1 VTRLKLSDLK
11 NVLEEDLPYSIIV
24 DYLRFLSAFGR
35 GTKVSS
41 SDEDLMVALKV
52 ESPQYAS
59 QKMTNLY
66 LNELVRREPSKITGA
81 GRRAFQYYVPK

>member
-1 VTRLKLSDLK
+1 MTRLKLSDLK

-41 SDEDLMVALKV
+41 FDEDLMVALKV

-66 LNELVRREPSKITGA
+66 LNELVRREPGKITGA

>member
-1 VTRLKLSDLK
+1 VTKLKLSDLK
-11 NVLEEDLPYSIIV
+11 NVLEEDLPYSTIV

-41 SDEDLMVALKV
+41 FDEDLMVALKV

-66 LNELVRREPSKITGA
+66 LNELVRREPSKTTGI
-81 GRRAFQYYVPK
+81 GRKQFQYYVPK

>member
-1 VTRLKLSDLK
+1 MTRLKLSDLK

-41 SDEDLMVALKV
+41 FDEDLMVALKV

-66 LNELVRREPSKITGA
+66 LNELVRRES
-81 GRRAFQYYVPK
+81 GRHVGLGRKPFMYYVPK